1 MREAL
6 YKMIRFWADKG
17 VGGFR
22 LDVIDQI
29 AKVPD
34 EKITA
39 NGPRLHEFLRE
50 LSEKAFVR
58 NGLVSVGEAWG
69 ANVERAKQ
77 FSAPDGSELS
87 MVFQFEHICLDQ
99 KPGGEKWDTIPLRL
113 PSLKQCFERWQ
124 TGLHNCGWN
133 SLFLDNHDLPRIVSR
148 WGNDNEYRV
157 ASAKMLAV
165 MLHGMQGTPYIYQGE
180 ELGMTNIRL
189 PIEKYVDLEIRNVY
203 QERLARGIPE
213 GEILQSIYA
222 RGRDN
227 ARTPMQW
234 TNGENAGFTTGIPW
248 LSVNPNY
255 NEINAEEAL
264 QNPASTFYFYQKLIA
279 LRKQYPVFRDGSF
292 NLLLPEDEKIF
303 AYTRDTEQE
312 HLLIICNFTAGS
324 IPFDRPKEFESAEL
338 LLSNYEAES
347 NELRPYEA
355 QIFYR
360 NEGQS

>member
-1 MREAL
+1 
-6 YKMIRFWADKG
+6 
-17 VGGFR
+17 
-22 LDVIDQI
+22 
-29 AKVPD
+29 
-34 EKITA
+34 
-39 NGPRLHEFLRE
+39 
-50 LSEKAFVR
+50 
-58 NGLVSVGEAWG
+58 
-69 ANVERAKQ
+69 
-77 FSAPDGSELS
+77 
-87 MVFQFEHICLDQ
+87 
-99 KPGGEKWDTIPLRL
+99 
-113 PSLKQCFERWQ
+113 
-124 TGLHNCGWN
+124 
-133 SLFLDNHDLPRIVSR
+133 
-148 WGNDNEYRV
+148 
-157 ASAKMLAV
+157 
-165 MLHGMQGTPYIYQGE
+165 
-180 ELGMTNIRL
+180 
-189 PIEKYVDLEIRNVY
+189 
-203 QERLARGIPE
+203 
-213 GEILQSIYA
+213 
-222 RGRDN
+222 
-227 ARTPMQW
+227 MQW